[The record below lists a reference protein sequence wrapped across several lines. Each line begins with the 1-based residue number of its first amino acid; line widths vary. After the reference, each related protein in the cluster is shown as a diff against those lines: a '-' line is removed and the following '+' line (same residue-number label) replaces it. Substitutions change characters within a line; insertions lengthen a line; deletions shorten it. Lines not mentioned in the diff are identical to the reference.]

1 VAARGG
7 GARGRTVFS
16 SSVRLTGGP
25 DFFTC
30 LAMLAL
36 ALPERASNRRT
47 LRFCARQCQKP
58 MAVRGNL
65 NGFP

>member
-1 VAARGG
+1 MAARGG

-36 ALPERASNRRT
+36 ALPERASNRR
-47 LRFCARQCQKP
+47 RYGFVPAA
-58 MAVRGNL
+58 MAGEKAMIL
-65 NGFP
+65 A